1 MWRKKLEDLAHW
13 AHSDPHKPLI
23 IQGARQVGK
32 STLVSL
38 FAEEQGF
45 SLLTLNFERNPEYAD
60 FFEKNDPKAIV
71 SLLEVNFNIDIVT
84 GKTLL
89 FLDEIQAAPRVLK
102 TLRYF
107 YEEMP
112 DLHIVAAGS
121 LLDFELNSPTYSI
134 PVGRISYLHLHPMG
148 FIEFLLAV
156 GKDKLAQFVQ
166 TYQIDDDLPD
176 AIHDVL
182 SHQFKIYSA
191 VGGMPEAVLSY
202 AKTERFQQCE
212 AVKQDLLATFQND
225 FSKYTRHQD
234 VPLIRKVFSRI
245 PTLIGKKIKYSNLSP
260 ENRAAEVAR
269 VVTLL
274 NNARIIQKAIRSSSN
289 GVPLS
294 AEANHKF
301 YKLIFLDVGLVSTL
315 LNITA
320 EALASDDLMLV
331 NKGVLAEQWI
341 GQALLLNQDSHQ
353 TPELHYW
360 AREKKSSSAELD
372 YVTTVGSEVV
382 GVEVKAGK
390 TGTLKSLH
398 LFMQE
403 KKHSIA
409 VRFNTDKPTWSKQDK
424 LLSLPL
430 YLAEEFSRLTAA
442 TIKNNH

>member
-1 MWRKKLEDLAHW
+1 MWRKRLEDLTRW
-13 AHSDPHKPLI
+13 AHSTPHKPLI
-23 IQGARQVGK
+23 IRGARQVGK

-60 FFEKNDPKAIV
+60 FFQKNDPKTII
-71 SLLEVNFNIDIVT
+71 SLLEVNFNADIIA

-89 FLDEIQAAPRVLK
+89 FLDEIQAEPQVLK

-148 FIEFLLAV
+148 FIEFLFAV

-166 TYQIDDDLPD
+166 GYQMGDDLPD
-176 AIHDVL
+176 SIHNL
-182 SHQFKIYSA
+182 LNQQFKIYSA
-191 VGGMPEAVLSY
+191 TGGMPEAVVTY
-202 AKTERFQQCE
+202 AKTESYKKCD

-234 VPLIRKVFSRI
+234 IALIRKVFTKT

-269 VVTLL
+269 VVALL
-274 NNARIIQKAIRSSSN
+274 NNARVVQKVIKTSAN

-320 EALASDDLMLV
+320 EALASDDLLLV
-331 NKGVLAEQWI
+331 NKGAIAEQWI
-341 GQALLLNQDSHQ
+341 GQALLLSQDSHQ
-353 TPELHYW
+353 ALELHYW

-372 YVTTVGSEVV
+372 YVTAIGSEVV

-398 LFMQE
+398 LFMKE
-403 KKHSIA
+403 KQHSIA
-409 VRFNTDKPTWSKQDK
+409 VRFNSEKPVWSKRDK

-430 YLAEEFSRLTAA
+430 YLAEECSRLTLA
-442 TIKNNH
+442 TLRNNQ